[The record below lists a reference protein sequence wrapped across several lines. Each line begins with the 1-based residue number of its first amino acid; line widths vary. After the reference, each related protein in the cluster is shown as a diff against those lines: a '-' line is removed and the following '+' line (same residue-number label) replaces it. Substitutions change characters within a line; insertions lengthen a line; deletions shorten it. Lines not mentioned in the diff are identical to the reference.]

1 MMLISEITDAGGG
14 ATQVRPAEL
23 QADCN
28 SGTCDSSGTSSDRE
42 SGSNRDS
49 PSVAEDTLA
58 AVGVHHAA
66 RHRQPQLLVPGVGSS
81 WDSSLLE
88 PTAAAATEPIETAA
102 VIAAAAEAQQLAKAQ
117 RGAIEAQ
124 LASAQQ
130 LAQAQLAEAARAA
143 AAEAR
148 AASEAQDA
156 AAARAAARVGRPLF
170 EEAALT
176 LAIAQVRLARLP
188 ASERGTSTLLNEVS
202 EESSGPSSSP
212 TPNLWPYPNP
222 IP

>member
-1 MMLISEITDAGGG
+1 MMLISEITDAGVG

-23 QADCN
+23 QADGN
-28 SGTCDSSGTSSDRE
+28 SGTCDSSGTSSDHE

-81 WDSSLLE
+81 WDSSLQE
-88 PTAAAATEPIETAA
+88 PTAAAAAEPTAA
-102 VIAAAAEAQQLAKAQ
+102 VTAAAAAEAQQLEAQ

-143 AAEAR
+143 AAEAQ
-148 AASEAQDA
+148 AASEAQEA

>member
-66 RHRQPQLLVPGVGSS
+66 RHRQPQLLVPSVGSS
-81 WDSSLLE
+81 WDSSLQE
-88 PTAAAATEPIETAA
+88 PTAAAAAEPTAA
-102 VIAAAAEAQQLAKAQ
+102 VTAAAAAEAQQLEAQ

-143 AAEAR
+143 AAEAQ
-148 AASEAQDA
+148 AASEAQEA

>member
-1 MMLISEITDAGGG
+1 MWISDAGGG
-14 ATQVRPAEL
+14 TTQVRPAEL
-23 QADCN
+23 QADGD
-28 SGTCDSSGTSSDRE
+28 SGTCDSPGTCSDRE
-42 SGSNRDS
+42 SGSANRDS

-81 WDSSLLE
+81 WDSSLQE
-88 PTAAAATEPIETAA
+88 PTAAAAAEPTAA
-102 VIAAAAEAQQLAKAQ
+102 VTAAAAAEAQQLEAQ

>member
-81 WDSSLLE
+81 WDSSLQE
-88 PTAAAATEPIETAA
+88 PTAAAAAEPTAA
-102 VIAAAAEAQQLAKAQ
+102 VTAAAAAEAQQLEAQ

>member
-66 RHRQPQLLVPGVGSS
+66 RHRQPQLLVPSVGSS
-81 WDSSLLE
+81 WDSSLQE
-88 PTAAAATEPIETAA
+88 PTAAAAAEPTAA
-102 VIAAAAEAQQLAKAQ
+102 VTAAAAAEAQQLEAQ

>member
-28 SGTCDSSGTSSDRE
+28 SGTCDSSGTSSDHE

-66 RHRQPQLLVPGVGSS
+66 RHRQPQLLVPSVGSS
-81 WDSSLLE
+81 WDSSLQE
-88 PTAAAATEPIETAA
+88 PTAAAAAEPTAA
-102 VIAAAAEAQQLAKAQ
+102 VTAAAAAEAQQLEAQ

-143 AAEAR
+143 AAEAQ
-148 AASEAQDA
+148 AASEAQEA